1 MVYQYILYEVI
12 EDNIGLITLNRPR
25 ALNALVP
32 LMRTE
37 WADALE
43 RARADD
49 EVRVVVITGAG
60 TAFGT
65 GIDIRDVAAR
75 RSRHVGTAA
84 GGPAAAHDEHAET
97 TEHLFRTIV
106 RFDKPYIAAVNGP
119 VHGMDWVS
127 LCDIRIASER
137 ATFASRYV
145 RMGNVPAIAGC
156 WTLPHIVGY
165 GAAAEL
171 IWTSRPMDAAE
182 ALRLGY
188 VSRVVPHDQLMSATM
203 DLARRIAQGAP
214 LAVRKCKEL
223 MRRCWQMGPEEAFV
237 LTVETQAWL
246 HNTED
251 GREGKRAWL
260 EKREP
265 RFKGR

>member
-1 MVYQYILYEVI
+1 MTYQYIIYEVV
-12 EDNIGLITLNRPR
+12 EDHIGLITLNRPR

-32 LMRTE
+32 QMRIE

-43 RARADD
+43 VARADD
-49 EVRVVVITGAG
+49 QVRVVVITGAG

-65 GIDIRDVAAR
+65 GIDVRDVAAR
-75 RSRHVGTAA
+75 RKAA
-84 GGPAAAHDEHAET
+84 DAPGLPDEHAET
-97 TEHLFRTIV
+97 TEHLFRTII

-119 VHGMDWVS
+119 VQGLDWVS
-127 LCDIRIASER
+127 LCDMRIASER
-137 ATFASRYV
+137 ASFASRYV
-145 RMGNVPAIAGC
+145 RMGTTPAIAGC

-188 VSRVVPHDQLMSATM
+188 VSRVVPHEQLMPATM

-214 LAVRKCKEL
+214 LAVRKCKDL
-223 MRRCWQMGPEEAFV
+223 MRRCWDMDAEQAFA

-251 GREGKRAWL
+251 GQEGRRAWL

-265 RFKGR
+265 KFTGR